1 MVTWARSLS
10 LAAFALTTTA
20 AAPSDTRQQ
29 SSSLTGSLI
38 AREFMTS
45 AIVDAV
51 AHVRVGMQ
59 RSVLAL
65 RHRDGGKLLGRHAVL
80 VHVAPSDERI
90 SGRHAEAVG
99 LLEFRMTDLCEQGR
113 RAARRQTGEP
123 LVPGHALPASSC
135 NCARAVARRSVR
147 RSRDERVVR
156 HASAERTCA
165 AFQIT
170 ELVEYE

>member
-1 MVTWARSLS
+1 M
-10 LAAFALTTTA
+10 
-20 AAPSDTRQQ
+20 
-29 SSSLTGSLI
+29 TGSLI

-59 RSVLAL
+59 CSVLAL

-99 LLEFRMTDLCEQGR
+99 LLEFRMADLCEQGR

-123 LVPGHALPASSC
+123 VVPGHDQ
-135 NCARAVARRSVR
+135 NVATHACL
-147 RSRDERVVR
+147 DERR
-156 HASAERTCA
+156 RQHDGGGRGRAAGLHGCREARLEPHILAEDRC
-165 AFQIT
+165 
-170 ELVEYE
+170 